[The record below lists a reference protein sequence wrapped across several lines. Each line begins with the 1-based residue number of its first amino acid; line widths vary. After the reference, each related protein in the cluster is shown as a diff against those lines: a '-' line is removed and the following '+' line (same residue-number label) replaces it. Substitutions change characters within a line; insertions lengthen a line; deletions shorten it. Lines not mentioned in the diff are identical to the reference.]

1 MKNLTPE
8 IINQDITLKVTKK
21 KMQVFYLFHP
31 LIYLNNDAHIT
42 K

>member
-21 KMQVFYLFHP
+21 KLDQRLLLTGFKQ
-31 LIYLNNDAHIT
+31 IKI
-42 K
+42 